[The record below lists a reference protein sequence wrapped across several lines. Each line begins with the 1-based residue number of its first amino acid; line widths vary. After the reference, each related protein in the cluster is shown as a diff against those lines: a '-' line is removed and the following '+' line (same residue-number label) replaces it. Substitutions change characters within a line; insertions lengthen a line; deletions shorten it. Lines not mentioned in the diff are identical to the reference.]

1 MLVMAQ
7 NKKAM
12 FDTAHARLFVQQSV
26 NNKES
31 GDKPWVVVS
40 FSEGRNKDPHP
51 IIVSSHDTEEEA
63 MTALAYIYAMAVA
76 EQPAVSMPK
85 YTNDMEDETAA
96 AIMANS
102 LAETCF

>member
-1 MLVMAQ
+1 MLIMSK

-12 FDTAHARLFVQQSV
+12 FDTAHARLFVQQSTT
-26 NNKES
+26 NEE
-31 GDKPWVVVS
+31 KPWVVVS

-63 MTALAYIYAMAVA
+63 MMALAYIYAMAVA

-85 YTNDMEDETAA
+85 YTNNMEDEAAA
-96 AIMANS
+96 AIMANA

>member
-26 NNKES
+26 NNE
-31 GDKPWVVVS
+31 DNACKPWVVVS
-40 FSEGRNKDPHP
+40 FSEGRVKDPHP

-63 MTALAYIYAMAVA
+63 MAALAYIYAMAVA
-76 EQPAVSMPK
+76 KQPAVSMPK
-85 YTNDMEDETAA
+85 YTDNLEEEAA
-96 AIMANS
+96 STIIANS
-102 LAETCF
+102 LAEACF

>member
-12 FDTAHARLFVQQSV
+12 FDTAHARLFVQRSV
-26 NNKES
+26 NNEES

-40 FSEGRNKDPHP
+40 FADGRNRDPHP

-63 MTALAYIYAMAVA
+63 MMALAYIYAMAVA

-85 YTNDMEDETAA
+85 YTNNMDDEAAA
-96 AIMANS
+96 AIMANT
-102 LAETCF
+102 LAKDCF